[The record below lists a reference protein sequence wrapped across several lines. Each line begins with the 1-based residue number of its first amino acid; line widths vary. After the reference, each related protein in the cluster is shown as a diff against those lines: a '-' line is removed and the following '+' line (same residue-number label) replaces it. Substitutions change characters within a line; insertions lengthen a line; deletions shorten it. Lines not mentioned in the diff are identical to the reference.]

1 MSGTDVS
8 GVGVNDMDS
17 NGAGATVYEVSLD
30 VDATISADFL
40 SWLRPHIA
48 EICALPG
55 FLGADLHE
63 VSDPAPAAGRMT
75 LCVRYRLRD
84 AAALEAYL
92 RDHAPRM
99 RADGLAR
106 FEGKFAASRRVMRVM
121 AR

>member
-1 MSGTDVS
+1 
-8 GVGVNDMDS
+8 MD
-17 NGAGATVYEVSLD
+17 AGETIYEVTLD
-30 VDATISADFL
+30 VDASIRADFL
-40 SWLRPHIA
+40 NWLRPHIA

-63 VSDPAPAAGRMT
+63 TRDPAPAAGRT
-75 LCVRYRLRD
+75 ALCVRYRLRD

-106 FEGKFAASRRVMRVM
+106 FAGKFEASRRVMRILP
-121 AR
+121 R

>member
-1 MSGTDVS
+1 
-8 GVGVNDMDS
+8 MDAMDA
-17 NGAGATVYEVSLD
+17 NETIYEVTLD
-30 VDATISADFL
+30 VDASIRGEFL
-40 SWLRPHIA
+40 GWLRPHIA

-63 VSDPAPAAGRMT
+63 ASDPAPAAGRLT

-84 AAALEAYL
+84 ASALEHYL

-106 FEGKFAASRRVMRVM
+106 FEGKFQASRRVMRTLP
-121 AR
+121 R